1 MAVGL
6 PGFLSDERAPRGRR
20 PHPTDFAARDGL
32 GPAPKMRETTV
43 SKLRFATLSL
53 LVSCAL
59 SGTTVAAP
67 APVSASASAI
77 ADAKPAASGRLVR
90 DGVAIDF
97 EARPAGDATELVEG
111 GLADIRFRITDA
123 NTGKGVPGLA
133 PGAWLDLAQVISNP
147 KLNEQKECKD
157 KIALYLKGVVG
168 VRPMVD
174 LNSYYLLVL
183 NKDPSISVIDPLTS
197 VGGVTSTLTRIM
209 LKRPPVDWAKSP
221 DGKHLFVSMPV
232 ADQVAVVDAASFRVV
247 KDVEAGDE
255 PVRVAVQPDGRYV
268 WVGNNSR
275 DPNRSGVTVI
285 DAHSFKP
292 VKTFATGKGHHEIAF
307 SDDSRHAFVSNRDA
321 GTVSVFD
328 VASMQKVKELQ
339 TGPRPIS
346 VAQSSLS
353 KALYVADGQAGTI
366 TVIDAKTLAT
376 RKVIQAKP
384 GLGPVRFT
392 ADGRFAFA
400 LNTLESVATVV
411 DAGSDEAVHDITVA
425 SEPYQVTFTAGYAY
439 VRGLA
444 SERVTM
450 VKLDS
455 LGKGREPVLQSFAA
469 GGEAPKLAGDLPL
482 AASLAA
488 RNDEGSVFVVN
499 PANNTTY
506 FYMEGMN
513 APMTGYL
520 NRGHTARAVTV
531 VDRAMKQGEPGV
543 FSTQVTL
550 PASGKFDVAFMLDR
564 PQVLHCFSAEVKP
577 GAVSEARLAVPRLE
591 FLPVPVT
598 VQAPG
603 KTTVRF
609 RLVAGKKD
617 TPRTGIK
624 DLKVSYFVAPA
635 GTRQNAA
642 VREVGEGVYEAQ
654 VQLGET
660 GAYYVHVDSDAL
672 KDAQNKPYL
681 TLRAV
686 SAVAGK

>member
-1 MAVGL
+1 MI
-6 PGFLSDERAPRGRR
+6 
-20 PHPTDFAARDGL
+20 
-32 GPAPKMRETTV
+32 V

-53 LVSCAL
+53 LVSYVL
-59 SGTTVAAP
+59 SGTAVAAP
-67 APVSASASAI
+67 APASIA
-77 ADAKPAASGRLVR
+77 ADAKPAASGHLVR

-97 EARPAGDATELVEG
+97 EARPAGGATELVEG
-111 GLADIRFRITDA
+111 GLADIRFRITDP

-147 KLNEQKECKD
+147 KANEQKECKD

-174 LNSYYLLVL
+174 LNSYYLMVL

-209 LKRPPVDWAKSP
+209 LKSQPMDWAKST
-221 DGKHLFVSMPV
+221 DGKYLFVSMPL
-232 ADQVAVVDAASFRVV
+232 ADRVSVVDAASFRVV
-247 KDVEAGDE
+247 KDVDAGDE
-255 PVRVAVQPDGRYV
+255 PVRVAVQPDGRYL

-275 DPNRSGVTVI
+275 DPGKSGVTVI
-285 DAHSFKP
+285 DARTFKP
-292 VKTFATGKGHHEIAF
+292 VKTVQTGKGHHEIAF
-307 SDDSRHAFVSNRDA
+307 SDDSRHAFVSNRDS
-321 GTVSVFD
+321 GTVTVFD
-328 VASMQKVKELQ
+328 VASMQKVKDLP

-366 TVIDAKTLAT
+366 TVIDARTLAT
-376 RKVIQAKP
+376 RKLIQAKP

-392 ADGRFAFA
+392 PDGRYAFA
-400 LNTLESVATVV
+400 LNTMENVATVL
-411 DAGSDEAVHDITVA
+411 DAGSDEVAHEITVA
-425 SEPYQVTFTAGYAY
+425 AEPYQVTFTSGYAY

-469 GGEAPKLAGDLPL
+469 GGEAPRLAGDLPL

-531 VDRAMKQGEPGV
+531 VDRAMKQGEAGV

-577 GAVSEARLAVPRLE
+577 GAVSDAKLAVPRLE
-591 FLPVPVT
+591 FLPAPVT

-603 KTTVRF
+603 KATVRF
-609 RLVAGKKD
+609 RLVAGRKD
-617 TPRTGIK
+617 TPRTGLT
-624 DLKVSYFVAPA
+624 DLMVNYFVAPA
-635 GTRQNAA
+635 GTRQSAA
-642 VREVGEGVYEAQ
+642 AREVGDGVYEANL
-654 VQLGET
+654 QLAET
-660 GAYYVHVDSDAL
+660 GAYYVHVESAAL
-672 KDAQNKPYL
+672 QDAQNKPYL

>member
-32 GPAPKMRETTV
+32 GPALKMRETTV

>member
-1 MAVGL
+1 M
-6 PGFLSDERAPRGRR
+6 
-20 PHPTDFAARDGL
+20 
-32 GPAPKMRETTV
+32 

-59 SGTTVAAP
+59 SGTTIAAP
-67 APVSASASAI
+67 APASVA

-97 EARPAGDATELVEG
+97 EARPAGGASELVEG

-123 NTGKGVPGLA
+123 NTGKGVPGLQ

-147 KLNEQKECKD
+147 KANEQKECKD

-174 LNSYYLLVL
+174 LNSYYLMVL

-209 LKRPPVDWAKSP
+209 LKRPPVDWTKSP
-221 DGKHLFVSMPV
+221 DGKYIFVSMPV
-232 ADQVAVVDAASFRVV
+232 ADQVAVVDATSFRVV
-247 KDVEAGDE
+247 TNVDAGDE
-255 PVRVAVQPDGRYV
+255 PVRVTVQPDGRYL

-275 DPNRSGVTVI
+275 DPAKSGVTVI
-285 DAHSFKP
+285 DAHTFKP

-307 SDDSRHAFVSNRDA
+307 SDDSRHAFVTSRDA

-328 VASMQKVKELQ
+328 VATMQKLKDLA

-346 VAQSSLS
+346 VAQSGLS

-366 TVIDAKTLAT
+366 TVIDARTLAT

-392 ADGRFAFA
+392 ADGRYGFA

-411 DAGSDEAVHDITVA
+411 DAGSDEVVHDIKVA
-425 SEPYQVTFTAGYAY
+425 SEPYQVTFTSGYAY

-444 SERVTM
+444 TERVTM
-450 VKLDS
+450 VKLDT
-455 LGKGREPVLQSFAA
+455 LGKGRAPVLQSFAA

-577 GAVSEARLAVPRLE
+577 GVVSDAKLAVPRLE
-591 FLPVPVT
+591 FLPSPVT

-603 KTTVRF
+603 KATVRF
-609 RLVAGKKD
+609 RLVAGRKD
-617 TPRTGIK
+617 TPRTGLT

-635 GTRQNAA
+635 GTRQSAA
-642 VREVGEGVYEAQ
+642 AREVGEGVYEAQ

-660 GAYYVHVDSDAL
+660 GAYYVHVDSEAL
-672 KDAQNKPYL
+672 RDTQNKPYL

>member
-1 MAVGL
+1 M
-6 PGFLSDERAPRGRR
+6 
-20 PHPTDFAARDGL
+20 
-32 GPAPKMRETTV
+32 

-53 LVSCAL
+53 LVSYVL
-59 SGTTVAAP
+59 LGTAVAAP
-67 APVSASASAI
+67 APAPIA

-97 EARPAGDATELVEG
+97 EARPAGGATELVEG

-147 KLNEQKECKD
+147 KANEQKECKD

-174 LNSYYLLVL
+174 LNSYYLMVL

-209 LKRPPVDWAKSP
+209 LKSQPMDWAKST
-221 DGKHLFVSMPV
+221 DGKYLFVSMPL
-232 ADQVAVVDAASFRVV
+232 ADRVSVVDAASFRVV
-247 KDVEAGDE
+247 KDVDAGDE
-255 PVRVAVQPDGRYV
+255 PVRVAVQPDGRYL

-275 DPNRSGVTVI
+275 DPGKSGVTVI
-285 DAHSFKP
+285 DAHTFKP
-292 VKTFATGKGHHEIAF
+292 VKTVQTGKGHHEIAF

-321 GTVSVFD
+321 GTVTVFD
-328 VASMQKVKELQ
+328 VASMQKVKDLP

-366 TVIDAKTLAT
+366 TVIDARTLAT
-376 RKVIQAKP
+376 RKLIQAKP

-392 ADGRFAFA
+392 ADGRYAFA
-400 LNTLESVATVV
+400 LNTMENVATVL
-411 DAGSDEAVHDITVA
+411 DAGSDEVAHEITVA
-425 SEPYQVTFTAGYAY
+425 AEPYQVTFTSGYAY

-455 LGKGREPVLQSFAA
+455 LGKGHEPVLQSFAA
-469 GGEAPKLAGDLPL
+469 GGEAPRLAGDLPL

-531 VDRAMKQGEPGV
+531 VDRAMKQGEAGV

-577 GAVSEARLAVPRLE
+577 GAVSDAKLAVPRLE
-591 FLPVPVT
+591 FLPAPVT

-603 KTTVRF
+603 KATVRF
-609 RLVAGKKD
+609 RLVAGRKD
-617 TPRTGIK
+617 TPRTGLT
-624 DLKVSYFVAPA
+624 DLMVNYFVAPA
-635 GTRQNAA
+635 GTRQSAA
-642 VREVGEGVYEAQ
+642 AREVGDGVYEASL
-654 VQLGET
+654 QLAET
-660 GAYYVHVDSDAL
+660 GAYYVHVESAAL
-672 KDAQNKPYL
+672 QDAQNKPYL